1 MIQQGRNQRA
11 LLAEAQSYVARNGMT
26 ALYRGFVSIKACAFL
41 LSCQIISHD
50 SGPLMYMCCQYSI
63 MCHACPSGTSIM
75 KCHLNSGVLTIYIN
89 VDCM

>member
-41 LSCQIISHD
+41 LPCQNMISHGSD
-50 SGPLMYMCCQYSI
+50 ALMHCMWCQYSN
-63 MCHACPSGTSIM
+63 MCQACPTGMSMM
-75 KCHLNSGVLTIYIN
+75 KLSSEFGEAHFLHQS
-89 VDCM
+89 